1 MKMFRIVF
9 ITFAATELESL
20 SNMKFLIPTL
30 FFVLCNTVLLGQT
43 TLQYKLS
50 TGDVF
55 TIKQDAEQIIT
66 QELDGAA
73 HEITNQISGILEFK
87 VVGEEADT
95 YLIELTFRDL
105 NLRMNSSIQGLL
117 MNVKAKEV
125 VEGDMQSKVFN
136 SLLNTPVQLS
146 LAKTGD
152 ILAVHGGDSL
162 VSKMAKASGL
172 EDEFS
177 VNLMK
182 RSLKKEFGSEAL
194 SNSYKQMTYIYP
206 IAEQEIGGSWEN
218 EYAGKL
224 SAKNTWTLED
234 VTEENA
240 NISGSSQIIMD
251 VKEPATTM
259 KLSGTQQTKI
269 ITILASGFIKS
280 MTVEGLAKGTSTV
293 AQMGD
298 QEIPTSIK
306 SKITYALI
314 Q

>member
-1 MKMFRIVF
+1 
-9 ITFAATELESL
+9 
-20 SNMKFLIPTL
+20 MKFLIPTL
-30 FFVLCNTVLLGQT
+30 FFVLCSTVLLGQT
-43 TLQYKLS
+43 SLRYQLN

-87 VVGEEADT
+87 VIGEKEET

-105 NLRMNSSIQGLL
+105 NLRMSSSIQGLL
-117 MNVKAKEV
+117 MNVNAKEI

-152 ILAVHGGDSL
+152 ILAVQGGDSL
-162 VSKMAKASGL
+162 VTKMAQASGL

-177 VNLMK
+177 LNLWK
-182 RSLKKEFGSEAL
+182 RSLSKDFGSEAL
-194 SNSYKQMTYIYP
+194 SNSYKQMTFIYP
-206 IAEQEIGGSWEN
+206 VAEQKIGNSWEN

-224 SAKNTWTLED
+224 SAKNTWTLDE
-234 VTEENA
+234 VTTENA
-240 NISGSSQIIMD
+240 SISGISQIIMD

-269 ITILASGFIKS
+269 ITVLASGFIKS
-280 MTVEGLAKGTSTV
+280 MQVEGLAKGVSTV

-298 QEIPTSIK
+298 QEIPTTIK
-306 SKITYALI
+306 SKITYELI